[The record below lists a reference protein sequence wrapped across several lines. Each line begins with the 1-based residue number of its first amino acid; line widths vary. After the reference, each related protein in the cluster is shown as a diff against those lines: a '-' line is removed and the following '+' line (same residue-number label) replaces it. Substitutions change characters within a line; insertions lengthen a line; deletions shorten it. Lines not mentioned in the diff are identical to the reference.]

1 MPKVSDLSKIGFMGV
16 SCLGCTIPVVP
27 TAAWGPASLT
37 TGKIQREPTHLIA
50 GRWHRSPKSRLAQF
64 SAGSQIRAGFHL
76 SSFIVSANSRMLS
89 ALPPDE
95 NNFCTALLIP
105 ASGWLTKKSR
115 GHDLLYRDTPS
126 RFLALL
132 HLLRPDLFNPRE
144 PLTRQ
149 LPRLR
154 EVRNSP
160 IPSLSSGRIVL
171 FSVNSGSL
179 YEVRCL
185 GLG

>member
-1 MPKVSDLSKIGFMGV
+1 MGV

-105 ASGWLTKKSR
+105 ASGWLTKKNAAMIFFTGTPHR
-115 GHDLLYRDTPS
+115 GSWHCCICCGRICSTP
-126 RFLALL
+126 A
-132 HLLRPDLFNPRE
+132 
-144 PLTRQ
+144 
-149 LPRLR
+149 
-154 EVRNSP
+154 
-160 IPSLSSGRIVL
+160 SLSRDSYHGCGR
-171 FSVNSGSL
+171 
-179 YEVRCL
+179 L
-185 GLG
+185 GIRRFRASALVESSCFLSIPGHCMKFGAWDLGKL